1 MVELKAQV
9 QEALRVGR
17 DVGRYWGLRA
27 ERTDLRHVDV
37 SHPNPR
43 GKREGSNDAMGESYL
58 EDGLHLVE
66 LSPGVFSREHLDDQ
80 TPDAPYVG
88 LLRVC
93 HLLDDFGSHPIDR
106 ALERRA
112 M

>member
-9 QEALRVGR
+9 QEALGVGR
-17 DVGRYWGLRA
+17 DVGGYGGLRA
-27 ERTDLRHVDV
+27 ERTNLHHEDV
-37 SHPNPR
+37 STHE
-43 GKREGSNDAMGESYL
+43 GRERVRMMRWRESYL

-80 TPDAPYVG
+80 APDAPYVG

-93 HLLDDFGSHPIDR
+93 HLFDDFGSHPIDR
-106 ALERRA
+106 ALERRT